1 MFSKIN
7 KFNVQGL
14 IRKDGYCVLANIPE
28 LFCEIAEAAGKKLI
42 NHIMQK
48 FLDGELSKDLK
59 IDCPNLKSWV
69 SIPNSEPI
77 IVNVNDYKRVL
88 KKYISNQKWESIVE
102 AINDDPTSEFYK
114 LYIDQNKLMIHV
126 DDIIGGLKDW
136 GLKDIGKE
144 ISSILNKKVSKKV
157 LKPKRDREIIRLE
170 QEIKKQY
177 PNLGNHE
184 IAKKIKELVKKDT
197 RKKGNIIKINEEI
210 SNLNIETIANTISK
224 YYSELINKSC
234 EEHLIN
240 SEIKVQ
246 HIITG
251 IESREKEKENKTQA
265 IELKLPYK
273 KDYCYYS
280 GKEKFNNNTHIIYE
294 SNKEFID
301 SLYKRHGTKPTVEQ
315 VVEAL
320 DEEFIKFTAKDL
332 KRPEYSVRS
341 IVFNIREKKQL
352 IEIEYLTTGEKLLD
366 KIIGY
371 MDVFSR
377 DDLKQAVKCIPDKE
391 IQERLIE
398 EALADKSVK
407 ILNEQYNRYNTNN
420 KDQDN
425 PGIKVKDIISIDDNS
440 ESNEPKKYIRI
451 TTNQIKVLPN

>member
-1 MFSKIN
+1 
-7 KFNVQGL
+7 VYDRL
-14 IRKDGYCVLANIPE
+14 
-28 LFCEIAEAAGKKLI
+28 
-42 NHIMQK
+42 
-48 FLDGELSKDLK
+48 
-59 IDCPNLKSWV
+59 
-69 SIPNSEPI
+69 
-77 IVNVNDYKRVL
+77 
-88 KKYISNQKWESIVE
+88 
-102 AINDDPTSEFYK
+102 
-114 LYIDQNKLMIHV
+114 
-126 DDIIGGLKDW
+126 
-136 GLKDIGKE
+136 
-144 ISSILNKKVSKKV
+144 

-273 KDYCYYS
+273 KGYCYYS

-320 DEEFIKFTAKDL
+320 DEEFIKFTAKEVD
-332 KRPEYSVRS
+332 RPEYSVRS

-366 KIIGY
+366 KISRY

-377 DDLKQAVKCIPDKE
+377 DDLKQAVKCIPDQE

-425 PGIKVKDIISIDDNS
+425 PGIKVKDIISLDDNS

>member
-1 MFSKIN
+1 MSSNIN
-7 KFNVQGL
+7 EVNVKFL
-14 IRKDGYCVLANIPE
+14 PRKEDGYCCLANIPE
-28 LFCEIAEAAGKKLI
+28 LVGIAEAAGKKLM

-88 KKYISNQKWESIVE
+88 KKYTSNQKWESIVE
-102 AINDDPTSEFYK
+102 TINDDPTSEFYK
-114 LYIDQNKLMIHV
+114 PYIDQNKLMIHV
-126 DDIIGGLKDW
+126 DDIIGVLKDCGLKENA
-136 GLKDIGKE
+136 KK
-144 ISSILNKKVSKKV
+144 ISSILDKKAAKKK
-157 LKPKRDREIIRLE
+157 LKQKRDWKIIRLE

-184 IAKKIKELVKKDT
+184 IAKKIKELAKRDT
-197 RKKGNIIKINEEI
+197 RKKGNIIKINKEI
-210 SNLNIETIANTISK
+210 SDLNIETIANTISK

-246 HIITG
+246 LIITG

-273 KDYCYYS
+273 KGYCYYN
-280 GKEKFNNNTHIIYE
+280 GKEKFNNNTHIYE

-301 SLYKRHGTKPTVEQ
+301 GLYKRHGTKPTVEQ
-315 VVEAL
+315 VIEAL
-320 DEEFIKFTAKDL
+320 DEEFIKFTAKEVD
-332 KRPEYSVRS
+332 RPEYSLRS
-341 IVFNIREKKQL
+341 IVSNIRKKKQL
-352 IEIEYLTTGEKLLD
+352 TELKQLTSGEQLLD
-366 KIIGY
+366 KVTSY
-371 MDVFSR
+371 VDVFSR
-377 DDLKQAVKCIPDKE
+377 DDLMQAVKCIPDKE
-391 IQERLIE
+391 VQERLIE
-398 EALADKSVK
+398 EALADKSVG
-407 ILNEQYNRYNTNN
+407 ILNEQYNRYNTND

-425 PGIKVKDIISIDDNS
+425 PGIKIKDIITLDDNS

-451 TTNQIKVLPN
+451 TKFEFFDIDS

>member
-1 MFSKIN
+1 MLLKSGWIMSSNINKIN
-7 KFNVQGL
+7 VKGL
-14 IRKDGYCVLANIPE
+14 IREDGYCLLANIPE
-28 LFCEIAEAAGKKLI
+28 MFCEIAKDTGKKLI

-48 FLDGELSKDLK
+48 FLDGKLSKDLK
-59 IDCPNLKSWV
+59 IDCPELKSWV

-114 LYIDQNKLMIHV
+114 PYIDQNKLMIHV
-126 DDIIGGLKDW
+126 DDIIGVLKDW
-136 GLKDIGKE
+136 GLKEIGKE
-144 ISSILNKKVSKKV
+144 ISSILDKKAAKKK
-157 LKPKRDREIIRLE
+157 LKQKRDWKIIRLE
-170 QEIKKQY
+170 QKIKKMS
-177 PNLGNHE
+177 LGDHKSAEE
-184 IAKKIKELVKKDT
+184 IQKFANKDKKT
-197 RKKGNIIKINEEI
+197 KGDSIKINKEI
-210 SNLNIETIANTISK
+210 SNLNIQTIANTISK
-224 YYSELINKSC
+224 YYSKLINKSY

-240 SEIKVQ
+240 NEIKVQ
-246 HIITG
+246 HIING

-273 KDYCYYS
+273 KGYCYYN
-280 GKEKFNNNTHIIYE
+280 GKEKFNNNTHIYE

-332 KRPEYSVRS
+332 KRPKYSVRS

-352 IEIEYLTTGEKLLD
+352 TEIEYLTTGEKVLD
-366 KIIGY
+366 KISRYI
-371 MDVFSR
+371 DVFSR
-377 DDLKQAVKCIPDKE
+377 DNLMQAVKCIPDKE
-391 IQERLIE
+391 VQERLIE

-407 ILNEQYNRYNTNN
+407 ILNEQYNRYNTNY
-420 KDQDN
+420 KDN
-425 PGIKVKDIISIDDNS
+425 PGIKVKDIITLDDNS

-451 TTNQIKVLPN
+451 TKS